1 MIQSDHNIVINKR
14 FVNPE
19 LLIPIILIF
28 IPLLV
33 SGSDSL
39 LTFSI
44 HKREGGEA
52 DGCRR
57 KMLKSCCTNQKWGGR
72 CCKEKEQKREKKKN
86 SLGILDNPLFIQHL
100 ECKK

>member
-44 HKREGGEA
+44 HESGEG
-52 DGCRR
+52 R
-57 KMLKSCCTNQKWGGR
+57 KMWNSCCTR
-72 CCKEKEQKREKKKN
+72 KN
-86 SLGILDNPLFIQHL
+86 LNIEFKFEI
-100 ECKK
+100 

>member
-14 FVNPE
+14 FVKPK

-44 HKREGGEA
+44 HKRGGEGGGRWLQKKNVEKLLHKPEM
-52 DGCRR
+52 GETMLQR
-57 KMLKSCCTNQKWGGR
+57 KRTKKR
-72 CCKEKEQKREKKKN
+72 KEKEQLRDFG
-86 SLGILDNPLFIQHL
+86 L
-100 ECKK
+100 

>member
-1 MIQSDHNIVINKR
+1 MIQSDHNNVINKR

-44 HKREGGEA
+44 HKRGG
-52 DGCRR
+52 G
-57 KMLKSCCTNQKWGGR
+57 GGR
-72 CCKEKEQKREKKKN
+72 WLQKKNVEKLLRKPEMGETMLQRKRTKKRKEKEQLRDFG
-86 SLGILDNPLFIQHL
+86 L
-100 ECKK
+100 

>member
-44 HKREGGEA
+44 HKRG
-52 DGCRR
+52 
-57 KMLKSCCTNQKWGGR
+57 GGR
-72 CCKEKEQKREKKKN
+72 WLQKKNVEKLLRKPEMGETMLQRKRTKKRKEKEQLRDFG
-86 SLGILDNPLFIQHL
+86 L
-100 ECKK
+100 

>member
-14 FVNPE
+14 FVNPK

-44 HKREGGEA
+44 HKRGG
-52 DGCRR
+52 
-57 KMLKSCCTNQKWGGR
+57 GGR
-72 CCKEKEQKREKKKN
+72 WLQKKNVEKLLRKPEMVETMLQRKRTKKRKEKEQLRDFG
-86 SLGILDNPLFIQHL
+86 L
-100 ECKK
+100 

>member
-14 FVNPE
+14 FVNPK

-44 HKREGGEA
+44 HKRGGEGEA

-57 KMLKSCCTNQKWGGR
+57 KMLKSCCANQKWGKQ
-72 CCKEKEQKREKKKN
+72 CCKEKEQKREKRKN
-86 SLGILDNPLFIQHL
+86 S
-100 ECKK
+100 